1 MEGERKRSIVV
12 PVGEGGI
19 VGMGPEVFARRGNER
34 PVTAETNRVVG
45 VQGTARP
52 KSWLEGWRIY

>member
-1 MEGERKRSIVV
+1 MGGSVEGERKRSIVV

-19 VGMGPEVFARRGNER
+19 VGMGPEVSARWGNER
-34 PVTAETNRVVG
+34 PVTAENNRVVG

-52 KSWLEGWRIY
+52 KSWLEG